1 MNNTTPRR
9 CGKASEAG
17 YLLVSVMFMLAI
29 LVIAMSVAAPRI
41 AKSIQRD
48 RELETMHR
56 GKQYA
61 RAVKLYYKKFGAY
74 PPNLDALVKTNEIR
88 FLRKKYVD
96 PTTGKDEWKPVRYG
110 QNKAPTAM
118 GFFGQPLTGA
128 GMGGGGLCGN
138 ALPSSIPSSGSS
150 STFGGS
156 SSSFGSSGSSFGS
169 SSSSFGSSSS
179 SFGSS
184 SSSFGSSSSSFGSS
198 NPMAGCP
205 PTTDNSN
212 TSASNTSGA
221 NTAGGNANGSTDPNA
236 ANGSTDPNN
245 PNAGQNSGSGTT
257 NGSSTPGAGT
267 GTGIGTG
274 TGTGTGLTGQQF
286 GGGAI
291 IGFSPN
297 SPKQSILVYKKKNH
311 FNEWEFV
318 YDPIA
323 EQLMQQ
329 GGAGGNGLGGNGLGG
344 NGTGGFGNN
353 GNGGFGNNGT
363 GGFGNN
369 GTGGFGNNGGGFGSG
384 GGGFG
389 SSGGGFGSSGGSGT
403 GSGTPQP
410 PTQSPQP
417 Q

>member
-1 MNNTTPRR
+1 MNNTTPTRR
-9 CGKASEAG
+9 GKASEAG

-29 LVIAMSVAAPRI
+29 LVIAMSVAVPRI

-48 RELETMHR
+48 RELETIHR

-88 FLRKKYVD
+88 FLRKKYID

-110 QNKAPTAM
+110 QNKSPTAM

-156 SSSFGSSGSSFGS
+156 SSSFGSS
-169 SSSSFGSSSS
+169 SSSFGSSSS

-198 NPMAGCP
+198 TSFGSSNPMAGCP
-205 PTTDNSN
+205 PSTDNSN
-212 TSASNTSGA
+212 TTATNTSGA
-221 NTAGGNANGSTDPNA
+221 NIASGNANGSTDPN
-236 ANGSTDPNN
+236 NPNSSTDPNN
-245 PNAGQNSGSGTT
+245 PNAGQNSGNGST
-257 NGSSTPGAGT
+257 NGPSTPGL
-267 GTGIGTG
+267 GTGIG

-291 IGFSPN
+291 IGFSPT
-297 SPKQSILVYKKKNH
+297 SPKQSILLYKKKNH

-323 EQLMQQ
+323 EQMMQQ

-344 NGTGGFGNN
+344 NGVGGNGVGGFGNN
-353 GNGGFGNNGT
+353 GNGGFGNNG
-363 GGFGNN
+363 GGFGNS
-369 GTGGFGNNGGGFGSG
+369 GGGFGNSGGGFGST
-384 GGGFG
+384 
-389 SSGGGFGSSGGSGT
+389 GGFGSSGGSGT
-403 GSGTPQP
+403 GGGI
-410 PTQSPQP
+410 TQPQP